1 MEGNGLGW
9 LGRTGGGER
18 QGGKRERPQ
27 FGTRGPRRGV
37 GSGLEWP
44 NFSFRYFGPTWDILK
59 DKRLEI
65 IYSEIEIVLKMSR

>member
-1 MEGNGLGW
+1 MAWEDGGREEAGEGR
-9 LGRTGGGER
+9 GR
-18 QGGKRERPQ
+18 GGKRERPQ
-27 FGTRGPRRGV
+27 FGTRGRRREV

>member
-1 MEGNGLGW
+1 MAWDGLG
-9 LGRTGGGER
+9 GRGAGRGR
-18 QGGKRERPQ
+18 GGKRERPQ

-59 DKRLEI
+59 DERLEM
-65 IYSEIEIVLKMSR
+65 IYSEIEIVLKMLR